1 MKNKVYIVGHS
12 LSPQSAETITVL
24 ATFPRIILSEINTH
38 RMLSKNTS
46 SSRAIPFLKMVEAI
60 QNNPFV
66 PIAWQKYHPGMQGSE
81 YLDETV
87 KYDLISFMT
96 ILNDTLSSTKD
107 EKERA
112 RLSKKIEEKT
122 KIIKELLTPYTL
134 LEKTLP
140 EWWLFARDKAVEA
153 ASILYVF
160 DVTKQLCNRLLEP
173 FMRTTML
180 ITGSREGW
188 DNFFNLR
195 CPNYSWIDVE
205 TIQGFK
211 SKKDMIFKWKENNFH
226 GLPEI
231 NDELGWLKLNKGQAE
246 IHIMDLA
253 EKIYD
258 TMNESTPKQLQAG
271 EWHIPFEDKINID
284 GVQGVK
290 FTLKDGSTKYV
301 EAKWITEYKVK
312 VSTAMAA
319 RTSYTV
325 VGDEKEV
332 DYFKMIEL
340 HDRLLSQDPPHSS
353 PMEHACQAVTD
364 EEYNNSF
371 KGQEKGW
378 FRNYKGFKSY
388 RQVIEESK

>member
-12 LSPQSAETITVL
+12 LSPQSAEIITVL

-46 SSRAIPFLKMVEAI
+46 SSRAIPFEKMLEAV
-60 QNNPFV
+60 QNNPFI
-66 PIAWQKYHPGMQGSE
+66 PFAWQKYHPGMQGKD
-81 YLDETV
+81 YLDETI
-87 KYDLISFMT
+87 KYDLISFID
-96 ILNDTLSSTKD
+96 ILNDTLTNEKD
-107 EKERA
+107 EQKRKV
-112 RLSKKIEEKT
+112 LKKRIEEKT

-140 EWWLFARDKAVEA
+140 EWWLFARDKAVET

-173 FMRTTML
+173 FMWTTML

-195 CPNYSWIDVE
+195 CPQYELNEGVN
-205 TIQGFK
+205 FK
-211 SKKDMIFKWKENNFH
+211 SKKDLINHYHNIDFSDKNN
-226 GLPEI
+226 LW
-231 NDELGWLKLNKGQAE
+231 WLQINKGQAE

-258 TMNESTPKQLQAG
+258 AINESTPKQLQAG

-284 GVQGVK
+284 SVGISINDEAYGTTIRMFLEAMPNLKSIKGVPVDVK
-290 FTLKDGSTKYV
+290 
-301 EAKWITEYKVK
+301 I
-312 VSTAMAA
+312 STAMAA

-325 VGDEKEV
+325 VGDEKEI
-332 DYFKMIEL
+332 DYQKMIEL

-353 PMEHACQAVTD
+353 PMEHCCLCVTKD
-364 EEYNNSF
+364 EYNNSF

-388 RQVIEESK
+388 RQIIEEK